1 MWSYLILLSVACL
14 CLEEEYHSGS
24 LELAKR
30 VILDYWFFFF
40 YPNDAKKATIYLQ
53 HRKSFLYNSSI

>member
-30 VILDYWFFFF
+30 VILDYCCFF

>member
-30 VILDYWFFFF
+30 VILDYCFF
-40 YPNDAKKATIYLQ
+40 YPNDAKKVTIYLQ
-53 HRKSFLYNSSI
+53 HRKSFL